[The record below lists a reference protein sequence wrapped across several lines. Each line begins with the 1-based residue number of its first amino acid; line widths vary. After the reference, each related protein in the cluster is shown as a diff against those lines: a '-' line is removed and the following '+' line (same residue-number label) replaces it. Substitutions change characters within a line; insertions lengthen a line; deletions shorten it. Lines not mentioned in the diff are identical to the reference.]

1 MRSMKKHGKASQSS
15 PAGRG
20 KASNRYGVGGA
31 TNGGKGGGMGGGM
44 GGGKKGGYHRKG
56 VR

>member
-1 MRSMKKHGKASQSS
+1 MYGKKKASRPSPSS
-15 PAGRG
+15 RKGGSAMSRRGDGGHAG
-20 KASNRYGVGGA
+20 
-31 TNGGKGGGMGGGM
+31 GGKGGGMGGGM